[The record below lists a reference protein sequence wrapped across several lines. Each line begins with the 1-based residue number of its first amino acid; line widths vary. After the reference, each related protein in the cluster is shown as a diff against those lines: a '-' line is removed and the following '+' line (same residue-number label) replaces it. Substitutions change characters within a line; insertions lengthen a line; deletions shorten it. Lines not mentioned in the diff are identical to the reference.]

1 MQPSNATKLAIS
13 PAQPEESR
21 PNPKN
26 QPNSMLLELM
36 ENETIIHILITPDD
50 PTMHVPIGARNLSF
64 PQGRGF
70 SATW

>member
-1 MQPSNATKLAIS
+1 
-13 PAQPEESR
+13 
-21 PNPKN
+21 
-26 QPNSMLLELM
+26 MLLELM

-50 PTMHVPIGARNLSF
+50 PTMHVPIGARNLSL